1 MGAINAA
8 LESLVRGLALELKPV
23 RVNAVSPGMIDTP
36 MGRQEYENQPAMKVL
51 EHMTPLRRIG
61 RPEELASVVSFLL
74 SEDAS
79 FVTGIDLLVDG
90 GVCAAV
96 SAPSGDAATKL
107 G

>member
-1 MGAINAA
+1 LGPIGARIC
-8 LESLVRGLALELKPV
+8 SISPV
-23 RVNAVSPGMIDTP
+23 MIDTP

-51 EHMTPLRRIG
+51 ESMTPLRRIG

-96 SAPSGDAATKL
+96 SAPLGDAVTKL
-107 G
+107 R